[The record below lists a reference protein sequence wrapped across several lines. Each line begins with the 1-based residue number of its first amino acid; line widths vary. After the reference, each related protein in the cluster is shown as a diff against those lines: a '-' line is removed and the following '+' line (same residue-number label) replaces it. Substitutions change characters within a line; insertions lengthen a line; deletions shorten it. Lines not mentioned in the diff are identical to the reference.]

1 MTWLAG
7 YSIYFPSNL
16 GIFDGILVG
25 ISRQVGLCEI
35 RSLVSFVKYS
45 RFKKSK
51 YGTCCGLSM
60 FCDGLETLLEEE
72 GLSNGVV

>member
-7 YSIYFPSNL
+7 SSIDFPSNL

-25 ISRQVGLCEI
+25 IASQVGLCKI
-35 RSLVSFVKYS
+35 GSLVSFVKYS

-51 YGTCCGLSM
+51 YGSCCGISM
-60 FCDGLETLLEEE
+60 VCDGSKDYEINNR
-72 GLSNGVV
+72 S